1 MKVNALKKLIREEVR
16 SVIREELA
24 KFKMN
29 EVLTEP
35 KTELTSLSEA
45 VRPVKR
51 MVKPEVTKQYTKNS
65 KLNEILNQTVGGIQ
79 GGGDGISNIVEGD
92 DSEYPTMGGKAMTT
106 SNYGAMMNGGMPN
119 QNHQNAQQVAH
130 LPEDNAVKKSL
141 TRNYGDVIGRDYR
154 GLMKAI
160 EKKKG
165 GQPLKGGR

>member
-1 MKVNALKKLIREEVR
+1 MKVDMLKKLIGEVVR
-16 SVIREELA
+16 KEVKSVLREELV

-29 EVLTEP
+29 EVLREP

-45 VRPVKR
+45 VRPIKKMVQPKVK
-51 MVKPEVTKQYTKNS
+51 KQYVKNNA
-65 KLNEILNQTVGGIQ
+65 LNEILNQTVGGVQ

-92 DSEYPTMGGKAMTT
+92 DSEWPTMGGGIKTT

-130 LPEDNAVKKSL
+130 LPEDNAVKKAL
-141 TRNYGDVIGRDYR
+141 TRNYGDV
-154 GLMKAI
+154 MKAI